1 MEFKKIE
8 IADIPVFES
17 FLRHQPYKTCDF
29 TLLATYM
36 WANYFN
42 YEFAIK
48 NDTLFARERS
58 EKGVRYFLPISK
70 KLSLVESLTRLKEF
84 VAAEVDLLSIPECII
99 SEIDGAFN
107 ASFELNRD
115 WSDYLYNASDML
127 TLSGKKYNKKRN
139 LIHQFEKL
147 YQYELV
153 PISSENIS
161 EVIQFAQTEDNG
173 EELSD
178 LARYESEATLNVLKN
193 YATYDAHIDLYGYVL
208 YVDKKVVGFEICEY
222 RNDVLFVHI
231 EKADR
236 NYKGAHQILFWL
248 TLNAI
253 HKITDF
259 NYVNREEDVGDEG
272 LRKAKLSYYPIE
284 ILNKY
289 DVKLL

>member
-8 IADIPVFES
+8 IVDIPVFED
-17 FLRHQPYKTCDF
+17 FLRSQPYKTCDF
-29 TLLATYM
+29 TVLATYM
-36 WANYFN
+36 WANHFN
-42 YEFAIK
+42 YQFAIK
-48 NDTLFARERS
+48 EDTLFAREIG

-70 KLSLVESLTRLKEF
+70 KLSLIESLTLLKEF
-84 VAAEVDLLSIPECII
+84 VGGECNLLSVPELVIG
-99 SEIDGAFN
+99 EIKDAFD

-115 WSDYLYNASDML
+115 WSDYLYSASAL
-127 TLSGKKYNKKRN
+127 TTLSGKKYNKKRN

-153 PISSENIS
+153 PISKENIGELIEFVQS
-161 EVIQFAQTEDNG
+161 EDNG

-178 LARYESEATLNVLKN
+178 LARYENEATLNVLKN
-193 YATYDAHIDLYGYVL
+193 YDTYDAHIALYGYIL
-208 YVDKKVVGFEICEY
+208 YVNKKVVGFEICEY
-222 RNDVLFVHI
+222 RNDVLFIHI

-236 NYKGAHQILFWL
+236 NYKGAHQMIFWL

-253 HKITDF
+253 HKLVDF
-259 NYVNREEDVGDEG
+259 SYVNREEDVGDEG

-289 DVKLL
+289 EIKLL